1 MKVVSLQLAL
11 CAKEHL
17 PEHARKPGQ
26 LHLDRITR
34 TDQVRDPAVFAAC
47 SGAGKGSRH
56 VPSAATEAKFV
67 SVLCC
72 VFPRV
77 RRRCERYDITL
88 SFTLLT
94 YLYLWLLIRHH
105 EMSGERD
112 KSITKSSCVTFR
124 ALEDTW
130 P

>member
-11 CAKEHL
+11 RAKEHL

-56 VPSAATEAKFV
+56 VPSVVLQRPQRPNSFQSNNAAF
-67 SVLCC
+67 
-72 VFPRV
+72 F
-77 RRRCERYDITL
+77 
-88 SFTLLT
+88 
-94 YLYLWLLIRHH
+94 
-105 EMSGERD
+105 SGE
-112 KSITKSSCVTFR
+112 
-124 ALEDTW
+124 
-130 P
+130 

>member
-77 RRRCERYDITL
+77 RRRCGGEAITPRVL
-88 SFTLLT
+88 
-94 YLYLWLLIRHH
+94 
-105 EMSGERD
+105 
-112 KSITKSSCVTFR
+112 K
-124 ALEDTW
+124 AL
-130 P
+130 

>member
-67 SVLCC
+67 SGLCC
-72 VFPRV
+72 VFSRV
-77 RRRCERYDITL
+77 RRRCAQGQPDL
-88 SFTLLT
+88 SQTCF
-94 YLYLWLLIRHH
+94 
-105 EMSGERD
+105 
-112 KSITKSSCVTFR
+112 KPAK
-124 ALEDTW
+124 A
-130 P
+130 

>member
-67 SVLCC
+67 SGLCC

-77 RRRCERYDITL
+77 RRRCGVIQQTL
-88 SFTLLT
+88 CAATVHQT
-94 YLYLWLLIRHH
+94 HH
-105 EMSGERD
+105 HLPLCQFGKRL
-112 KSITKSSCVTFR
+112 
-124 ALEDTW
+124 AH
-130 P
+130 

>member
-67 SVLCC
+67 SGLCC

-77 RRRCERYDITL
+77 RRRCVVGVL
-88 SFTLLT
+88 
-94 YLYLWLLIRHH
+94 
-105 EMSGERD
+105 
-112 KSITKSSCVTFR
+112 V
-124 ALEDTW
+124 A
-130 P
+130 

>member
-77 RRRCERYDITL
+77 RRRCASVTVKPSRLTRVP
-88 SFTLLT
+88 FTFVHFIPT
-94 YLYLWLLIRHH
+94 S
-105 EMSGERD
+105 E
-112 KSITKSSCVTFR
+112 VTVGR
-124 ALEDTW
+124 AANNCTTF
-130 P
+130 

>member
-11 CAKEHL
+11 RAKEHL

-56 VPSAATEAKFV
+56 VPSVVLQRPQRPNSFQSNAAF
-67 SVLCC
+67 
-72 VFPRV
+72 FPGLG
-77 RRRCERYDITL
+77 D
-88 SFTLLT
+88 
-94 YLYLWLLIRHH
+94 
-105 EMSGERD
+105 D
-112 KSITKSSCVTFR
+112 VT
-124 ALEDTW
+124 TTV
-130 P
+130 